1 MPTRTK
7 SSDGLAVSPGLPELH
22 LSSMASLSQWKRS
35 RPPFRIGSAGPRR
48 CPCTVRRW
56 SWTPYNEAMTLQG
69 MDQGDDE
76 STPLTDSGKPA
87 AIATATSHAAPADRK
102 YLLERVD
109 DAAVAQLY
117 ADGFALLPLDQ
128 KILIWHLYQAA
139 LAGRDIYYDQRYA
152 HNLEMRDVLEE
163 IVTHPDR
170 VDPAVLAEIQRYTKL
185 FWLNTGPHN
194 NLTAR
199 KFVLKCAPEAFQAAA
214 KAAADSGASFPL
226 RPGET
231 LDDFLGR
238 MQPLFFN
245 PAVDTTVT
253 NKTPGSGKDILA
265 SSANNLY
272 VGVSMKDLEGV
283 EEKHPLNSRI
293 VKNDGRIVE
302 EVYRIGGK
310 YDKEIQAIVRHLE
323 AAIPYATPTMATAL
337 RALVRFYR
345 TGLDSDRI
353 AYDIAWVQDKESPV
367 DTINGFVEVY
377 MDPRGMKGAW
387 EALVFYVNR
396 EKTEGIRRL
405 AASAQWFED
414 RMPWEPQYR
423 KEGVRGITAN
433 AIDVVVESGDSGPIT
448 PVGINLPNDQD
459 IREKY
464 GSKSVSLSNVNEAY
478 DKSTSAEFRKEFAWS
493 AEEAERAER
502 WSSIASELTTDLHE
516 VIGHASGKIAE
527 HLKGSP
533 QSFLKEQYSAL
544 EESRADLVALYFL
557 PDPMIVELGLISAAD
572 HEQIVLAEYEGYARN
587 ALVQLRRIRE
597 GTQIEEDHMRNR
609 QMIVQWLLANSSAI
623 EVRRRDGKT
632 YYAMVDAGA
641 FRAAVG
647 RLLAEVQRIKAE
659 GDYEAAKALFETYG
673 VHFDA
678 ALRDEVVARVEHLN
692 MPSYTGFVQPRLE
705 PVRAP
710 DGTITDV
717 TVSYPLDLKTQM
729 LEYSGRG

>member
-1 MPTRTK
+1 
-7 SSDGLAVSPGLPELH
+7 
-22 LSSMASLSQWKRS
+22 
-35 RPPFRIGSAGPRR
+35 
-48 CPCTVRRW
+48 
-56 SWTPYNEAMTLQG
+56 MTLIG
-69 MDQGDDE
+69 MIHGDDE
-76 STPLTDSGKPA
+76 NTPLTDAAKPA
-87 AIATATSHAAPADRK
+87 AVATAASPHGPPSDRK
-102 YLLERVD
+102 YLLERVE

-117 ADGFALLPLDQ
+117 ADGFSSLPLDQ

-152 HNLEMRDVLEE
+152 HNLEMREVLEE
-163 IVTHPDR
+163 ILTHADR
-170 VDPAVLAEIQRYTKL
+170 VDVATLAEIQRYTKL

-199 KFVLKCAPEAFQAAA
+199 KFTLKCTPEAFRDAARAAA
-214 KAAADSGASFPL
+214 GSGAKFPL
-226 RPGET
+226 RCGES
-231 LDDFLGR
+231 LDDLLR
-238 MQPLFFN
+238 RTEPLFFD
-245 PAVDTTVT
+245 PSVDTIVT
-253 NKTPGSGKDILA
+253 NKTPGAGKDILG

-272 VGVSMKDLEGV
+272 VGVSMKDLEGF
-283 EEKHPLNSRI
+283 EEKHPLNSRV
-293 VKNDGRIVE
+293 VKNGDRIVE
-302 EVYRIGGK
+302 EVYRVGGK
-310 YDKEIQAIVRHLE
+310 YDKEIRQIVGHLE

-337 RALVRFYR
+337 QALIRFYQ
-345 TGLDSDRI
+345 TGLESDRI
-353 AYDIAWVQDKESPV
+353 AYDIAWVQDKASPV

-377 MDPRGMKGAW
+377 MDSRGIKGAW

-414 RMPWEPQYR
+414 RMPWAPEYR
-423 KEGVRGITAN
+423 KQGVRGITAN

-464 GSKSVSLSNVNEAY
+464 GSKSVSLTNVNEAY

-493 AEEAERAER
+493 VEEAERAER
-502 WSSIASELTTDLHE
+502 WSSMASELTTDLHE
-516 VIGHASGKIAE
+516 VIGHASGRIAE

-557 PDPMIVELGLISAAD
+557 PEPKMIELGLIDAAD

-609 QMIVQWLLANSSAI
+609 QMIVQWLLANSTAI

-632 YYAMVDAGA
+632 YYAMLDARA

-659 GDYEAAKALFETYG
+659 GDYVSAKALFETYG
-673 VHFDA
+673 VHFDPT
-678 ALRDEVVARVEHLN
+678 LRDEIVARVEHLN

-705 PVRAP
+705 PVCAAN
-710 DGTITDV
+710 GTITDV
-717 TVSYPLDLKTQM
+717 TISYPLDLTAQM
-729 LEYSGRG
+729 LEYSGKRK